1 MASADYHSGIPVLPA
16 TPPQTETTPMVLV
29 DCCMLGAGWVAP
41 RWPWDD
47 GGRHGQE
54 ELLAAM
60 VHHVLLID
68 MCLVLDLCIGM
79 VLTYR
84 RSTLLIR

>member
-47 GGRHGQE
+47 GGRHGRE
-54 ELLAAM
+54 
-60 VHHVLLID
+60 VLLVAHFVS
-68 MCLVLDLCIGM
+68 VLCV
-79 VLTYR
+79 VLRGRHR
-84 RSTLLIR
+84 RRDRK

>member
-47 GGRHGQE
+47 GSRHGRE
-54 ELLAAM
+54 
-60 VHHVLLID
+60 VLL
-68 MCLVLDLCIGM
+68 MAHFVSVLCV
-79 VLTYR
+79 VLRGHHR
-84 RSTLLIR
+84 RRDRK